1 MCLYVSVCVYV
12 WACVCR
18 HVCICVCVLVAF
30 TFLIALSKHL
40 INNLRKAYSGPYF
53 RQDTDTMGR
62 KMWLQNQVEA
72 GYIASAVRKWR
83 TDRKYSPAIKPS
95 Y

>member
-1 MCLYVSVCVYV
+1 MCLYVFMCGHVCVGMCAY
-12 WACVCR
+12 
-18 HVCICVCVLVAF
+18 VCVLVAF

-53 RQDTDTMGR
+53 RQDTDTVGR

-72 GYIASAVRKWR
+72 AYIASAVRKWR
-83 TDRKYSPAIKPS
+83 TDRKCSPAIKPS